1 MDLWKR
7 LYAMVWIALI
17 EFLLVMTGVAFPAT
31 RIVLTPAHVGLGAG
45 IIWFAYGNFTG
56 LLASRVPGRVKRI
69 AKSTLQ
75 LSIAA
80 AVIGALMG
88 AFLLLGLRDVLAM
101 PFFGIT
107 PYNVFQLFHAIAAFA
122 IITQAA
128 AAAIGYDM
136 WEEREW
142 ETETQPGEV
151 PPNPNVPGPRT
162 QKA

>member
-1 MDLWKR
+1 MKTWQG
-7 LYAMVWIALI
+7 LYAMVWVAFL
-17 EFLLVMTGVAFPAT
+17 EFLLVMTGAAFPAT
-31 RIVLTPAHVGLGAG
+31 RIYLVPAHVTLGAA

-75 LSIAA
+75 MSIAA

-88 AFLLLGLRDVLAM
+88 VFLLAGLRDAFAF
-101 PFFGIT
+101 PFIGIT
-107 PYNVFQLFHAIAAFA
+107 IYNVFQFFHAVVAFA

-142 ETETQPGEV
+142 EKETQPGEV
-151 PPNPNVPGPRT
+151 PPNPNVPVAAA